1 MNKAVS
7 PLITTVLL
15 IGMLFT
21 IAIIV
26 FTFQRDFITRIQYS
40 SSQSNVE
47 RICLSNVRT
56 EILTSCYNQSQI
68 SITIQN
74 QGSFV
79 ITQNSVFRIR
89 GQDICILIA
98 PPFSE
103 IPPYQT
109 TSFNFE
115 SNCTNMETI
124 EFIPSI
130 ELNGENEFCD
140 ISSSTSDLQ
149 PC

>member
-1 MNKAVS
+1 MKKAIT
-7 PLITTVLL
+7 PLLTTVLL

-40 SSQSNVE
+40 QNNLE
-47 RICLSNVRT
+47 KICLSNVRA
-56 EILTSCYNQSQI
+56 EILSSCYNQENQI
-68 SITIQN
+68 SVTVQN
-74 QGSFV
+74 QGNFI
-79 ITQNSVFRIR
+79 ITQNSIFRIK
-89 GQDICILIA
+89 GQDTCILIA

-103 IPPYQT
+103 ILPYQT
-109 TSFNFE
+109 NSFNFD
-115 SNCTNMETI
+115 SNCNNMETI

-140 ISSSTSDLQ
+140 ISSASSELEL
-149 PC
+149 C